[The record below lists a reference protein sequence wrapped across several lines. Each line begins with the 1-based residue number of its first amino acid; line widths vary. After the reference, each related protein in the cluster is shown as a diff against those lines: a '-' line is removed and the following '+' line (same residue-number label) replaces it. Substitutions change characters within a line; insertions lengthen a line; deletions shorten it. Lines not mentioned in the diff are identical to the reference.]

1 MINESAKDKYR
12 FDINEVGLSE
22 LEARKAGITTQD
34 FGDYKTSIVVLGR
47 VNSEGRDYLPGEDGL
62 KGTGVGENNEGAK
75 DPLGLSNREREMIK
89 MAKEKG
95 DKTIV
100 LINSNSPM
108 EIDELKKDD
117 GIDAILWIGTTGT
130 YGMTAVPQ
138 ILFWEDQSIWQI
150 TRYVCCRYF
159 CFSSC
164 TKLGYLLL
172 CKFR

>member
-1 MINESAKDKYR
+1 MTLVGKAAYSSVLGGQMGSGAQKPSVAGYEAVDLKSALAKENFEINPDMADAYKVDKDKNGAEVYRDVSKISGGFGMINESNKDKYR

-95 DKTIV
+95 DKTI
-100 LINSNSPM
+100 S
-108 EIDELKKDD
+108 
-117 GIDAILWIGTTGT
+117 
-130 YGMTAVPQ
+130 
-138 ILFWEDQSIWQI
+138 
-150 TRYVCCRYF
+150 
-159 CFSSC
+159 
-164 TKLGYLLL
+164 
-172 CKFR
+172 